1 MEQSSGFQELHHTAD
16 WEIEAWAP
24 DLPRLF
30 EQSAVGMY
38 ALSGTYLYPEPR
50 ITRTIEITAQDA
62 ESLLVKFLS
71 ELLFMGEQYGL
82 AFDMFEL
89 NIHDPVS
96 PSETGV
102 RTVSPSETGVRPV
115 SPSETGVPSHLRAKL
130 HGAPMTEQGKEIKA
144 VTYHNLAI
152 QPGPRGLEVRI
163 VFDV

>member
-30 EQSAVGMY
+30 EQAAVGMY
-38 ALSGTYLYPEPR
+38 ALSGTYLYLEPR

-62 ESLLVKFLS
+62 ESLLVKFLA

-82 AFDMFEL
+82 AFDVFEL

-102 RTVSPSETGVRPV
+102 RTV